1 MPIVTSTDPSQHQV
15 LDPGLL
21 GRPVHLLPQFARR
34 LGEDLSGAMQAPV
47 ARRYWGPFQL
57 DAIAFVRAPD
67 EIAARWLGIA
77 TEYGSVAVAFERPLL
92 LGLLDCRYGARGSAP
107 AAAADASAVRI
118 TATEERL
125 AVTLTQQLADVL
137 AARVGA
143 NLNAA
148 GLPAAAVE
156 GLAPALPVGAPAKS
170 TWTIQVALRA
180 PQSGHSGQ
188 FWMALDQPLM
198 TDILRGLQPEKLRPH
213 VARSAAEPLVTRLQV
228 KLEGRL
234 VSKEIT
240 LANLFDLQIGDVI
253 PVAVGRADVLL
264 DESRLFTAAVA
275 EHKGKLC
282 LTSFEDAE

>member
-15 LDPGLL
+15 LDPALL

-34 LGEDLSGAMQAPV
+34 LGEDLAGAMQAPV

-57 DAIAFVRAPD
+57 EAVAFMRAP
-67 EIAARWLGIA
+67 EQGLLRWLGSA
-77 TEYGSVAVAFERPLL
+77 TEYGTIAVAFDRPLL

-107 AAAADASAVRI
+107 APAPDIGAVRI

-148 GLPAAAVE
+148 GLAAAAVA
-156 GLAPALPVGAPAKS
+156 GLAPAQSVSAPAK
-170 TWTIQVALRA
+170 TAWTIQVTLRE
-180 PQSGHSGQ
+180 PQSGHSGR
-188 FWMALDQPLM
+188 FWMAPDQALM
-198 TDILRGLQPEKLRPH
+198 ADILRGLQPEKVRPH
-213 VARSAAEPLVTRLQV
+213 VARTAAEPLATTLQV

-234 VSKEIT
+234 ASKEIT
-240 LANLFDLQIGDVI
+240 LANLFDLQVGDVI

-264 DESRLFTAAVA
+264 DEARLFTAVVA

-282 LTSFEDAE
+282 LTSFEDTE